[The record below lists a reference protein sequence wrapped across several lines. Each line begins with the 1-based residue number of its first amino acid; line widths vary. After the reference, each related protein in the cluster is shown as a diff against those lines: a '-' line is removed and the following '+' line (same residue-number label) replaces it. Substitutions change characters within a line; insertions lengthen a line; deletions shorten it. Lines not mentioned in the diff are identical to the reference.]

1 MKASNNTSLLQT
13 FLLAEKSVRGVL
25 LDGTILIREMQT
37 RHGLGPLESLILGQA
52 LMVTTLMASTLKGH
66 DETALRIDGSGA
78 AKGLIAEATATGEA
92 RGYLKRVPI
101 PLPPPLQSFDLD
113 QFGNETA
120 LLNTLTLL
128 WGDGFLTV
136 TRYQE
141 EGGQPFSSRVSLQ
154 SGDIGAEVMRYYLL
168 SEQIPTTIHLQVVFD
183 HQGQVTG
190 AGGLLLQAMPDADT
204 TVFGALEQKAKTL
217 SSLGQ
222 AMADGQKISPWLH
235 EHFASFSPEILE
247 ERPIRLQ
254 CRCGEKQTRSLLLH
268 LPLADLEEMRDHGPF
283 PVEVSCHFCNKH
295 YLFDQKSLTEI
306 CQEKRLKAEG

>member
-1 MKASNNTSLLQT
+1 MNASNDTSLLHT
-13 FLLAEKSVRGVL
+13 FLLAKKSVRGVL
-25 LDGTILIREMQT
+25 LDGTILAREMQT
-37 RHGLGPLESLILGQA
+37 RHGLTPLESLILGQA

-78 AKGLIAEATATGEA
+78 AKGLIAEATATGEV

-101 PLPPPLQSFDLD
+101 PLSPSLQSFDAG

-168 SEQIPTTIHLQVVFD
+168 SEQIPTAIHLQIVFD
-183 HQGQVTG
+183 HQGRVAG
-190 AGGLLLQAMPDADT
+190 AGGLLLQAMPGVNT
-204 TVFGALEQKAKTL
+204 SVFAALEQKIQAL
-217 SSLGQ
+217 PALGQ
-222 AMADGQKISPWLH
+222 AMADGQKIPAWLH
-235 EHFASFSPEILE
+235 EHFGSFSPEILE
-247 ERPIRLQ
+247 ERPVRLQ
-254 CRCGEKQTRSLLLH
+254 CRCGEKQTRLLLFH

-283 PVEVSCHFCNKH
+283 PVQVNCHFCNEH
-295 YLFDQKSLTEI
+295 YLFDQKALAEI
-306 CQEKRLKAEG
+306 CREKRLKAEG